1 MKFLDWIKDFFTGDK
16 STVYLNEKAVEAQE
30 IQLEIEAFAIS
41 SAIDIYGRQLTYAP
55 GYIYILP
62 AR

>member
-41 SAIDIYGRQLTYAP
+41 SAIDIYGRQLTY
-55 GYIYILP
+55 
-62 AR
+62 